1 MTKQKTNA
9 FKLDEQTLNNQLKYL
24 RLHYIKEHYSQV
36 ATEGAQR
43 AEPPLQLLARLIDGE
58 YARTRDN
65 RAQRRI
71 KQAKLPLIKNIDDFL
86 WSFPKSI
93 NREMILDLFRLEF
106 IEQKQ
111 NVILLGGVGVG
122 KTHISLALGRHACL
136 QGHTV
141 LFTTAIDIVNS
152 LSAAQHAGRFKNEL
166 RKFTRPALLIIDEL
180 GYLPIDKFG
189 ADILFQVISQRYE
202 QGSIMLTTN
211 KPFKKWAELFGNDST
226 LASAVLD
233 RLLHHARPILI
244 EGDSYRMKDRHE
256 KQTT

>member
-1 MTKQKTNA
+1 MTKQPKNQ
-9 FKLDEQTLNNQLKYL
+9 FVLDEDTLNNQLAYL
-24 RLHYIKEHYSQV
+24 RLHDIHEHYLKQASV
-36 ATEGAQR
+36 GAR
-43 AEPPLQLLARLIDGE
+43 RSESPLQYLSRLIDGE
-58 YARTRDN
+58 YQRTKDN

-71 KQAKLPLIKNIDDFL
+71 KQAKFPLLKMIDEFQ
-86 WSFPKSI
+86 WTFPKSI
-93 NREMILDLFRLEF
+93 NREMVLDLFRFDF

-122 KTHISLALGRHACL
+122 KTHISLALGHRACL
-136 QGHTV
+136 SGHTV

-152 LSAAQHAGRFKNEL
+152 LSAAQHAGRFKTEL

-211 KPFKKWAELFGNDST
+211 KAFKNWAELFGNDST

-233 RLLHHARPILI
+233 RLLHHSRTILI
-244 EGDSYRMKDRHE
+244 EGDSYRMKDRSNS
-256 KQTT
+256 K